1 MKYKNPTK
9 LHISTPAAPTTLAN
23 SNAFKHF
30 LTESWFSHYAAN
42 RLDLPPCSCPWDPS
56 EQTPPPPSR
65 WLWFVLC
72 PSSIS
77 TSPILF
83 GVGGGGEGRKTEGK
97 GGKRCTKHAWWERW
111 EAVLIR
117 HSGACLTPSPVYTQP
132 LAAHTAGTSRR
143 VTSGAGS
150 PQPKTATSGHDTVVT
165 PNFSEFL

>member
-97 GGKRCTKHAWWERW
+97 GGKRCTKHAWWERC
-111 EAVLIR
+111 EAVLTH
-117 HSGACLTPSPVYTQP
+117 HSGACLTPFLSTHNPLQHTQQGP
-132 LAAHTAGTSRR
+132 AE
-143 VTSGAGS
+143 GS
-150 PQPKTATSGHDTVVT
+150 PLGQGVPSPRQQLQDMT
-165 PNFSEFL
+165 LW

>member
-77 TSPILF
+77 TSPVLF

-97 GGKRCTKHAWWERW
+97 RGKDAQSMPGGNGERLFSSVTLGPASLRLLSTHNPLQHTQQGPA
-111 EAVLIR
+111 EGSPLGQGV
-117 HSGACLTPSPVYTQP
+117 PSPRQQLQDMT
-132 LAAHTAGTSRR
+132 LW
-143 VTSGAGS
+143 
-150 PQPKTATSGHDTVVT
+150 
-165 PNFSEFL
+165 